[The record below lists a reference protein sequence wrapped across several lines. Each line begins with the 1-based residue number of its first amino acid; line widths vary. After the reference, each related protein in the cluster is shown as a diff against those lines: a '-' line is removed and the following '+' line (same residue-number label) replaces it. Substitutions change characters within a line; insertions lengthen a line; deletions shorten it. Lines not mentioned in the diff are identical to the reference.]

1 MSDREGLARVFAEA
15 RRTQTAVPGLVV
27 TEFCEA
33 EAIIEARTAAREPLL
48 FVVPC
53 ARRNLRAYVGAL
65 RSFDAPDLFV
75 QLMGDDV
82 DVLVEAGLELGADA
96 VFLTAGK
103 IEAAR
108 ALLAKL
114 KGGPMFTEVL
124 LPWQQAAPS
133 QMSEGRIVRVEEAEA
148 VLRLEGLD
156 MAAVP
161 VGGGPGP
168 YKTCRIPLWS
178 TEAFNRVAALRPDL
192 HYSLPWGSLL
202 PKDLLKKYN
211 LYGGALPG
219 VISLPKQQFRAFIAG
234 GAVKIGF
241 RSDLGLAFLCGLRE
255 SLYRRPEKIDPTVH
269 LEAAREELAVFLAQR
284 FRDLRP

>member
-1 MSDREGLARVFAEA
+1 MSDREGLVRAFAEA
-15 RRTQTAVPGLVV
+15 RRTQSAVAGLVV
-27 TEFCEA
+27 TDFCEA
-33 EAIIEARTAAREPLL
+33 EAAVEARSAANEPLL

-53 ARRNLRAYVGAL
+53 ARRNLKAFVAAL
-65 RSFDAPDLFV
+65 RGFDVPDVFV

-82 DVLVEAGLELGADA
+82 NTLVEAGRELGADA

-103 IEAAR
+103 VEATR
-108 ALLAKL
+108 ALVAEL
-114 KGGPMFTEVL
+114 KGGSILVEAL
-124 LPWQQAAPS
+124 LPWRQAAPN
-133 QMSEGRIVRVEEAEA
+133 QMSEGRIVQVEEAEA
-148 VLRLEGLD
+148 VVALEGLD
-156 MAAVP
+156 VAAVP

-178 TEAFNRVAALRPDL
+178 TDAFNRVVALKPEL
-192 HYSLPWGSLL
+192 YYSLPWGSLL

-255 SLYRRPEKIDPTVH
+255 SLYRRPEKLDVSAH
-269 LEAAREELAVFLAQR
+269 LEAAAEELSMFLRQR
-284 FRDLRP
+284 LRELRP

>member
-1 MSDREGLARVFAEA
+1 MSDREGLAWAFAEA
-15 RRTQTAVPGLVV
+15 RRTQSAVAGLVV

-33 EAIIEARTAAREPLL
+33 EAIVEARSAAHEPLL

-53 ARRNLRAYVGAL
+53 TRRNLRAFVGAL
-65 RSFDAPDLFV
+65 RSFDLSDLFI

-82 DVLVEAGLELGADA
+82 DMLVEAGLELGADA

-103 IEAAR
+103 AEAAR

-114 KGGPMFTEVL
+114 KGGSILTEVL
-124 LPWQQAAPS
+124 LPWRQAAPN
-133 QMSEGRIVRVEEAEA
+133 QMSEGRIVQVEEARA
-148 VLRLEGLD
+148 VVELEGLD
-156 MAAVP
+156 VAAVP

-178 TEAFNRVAALRPDL
+178 TDAFNRVVALKPDL
-192 HYSLPWGSLL
+192 YYSLPWGSLL

-211 LYGGALPG
+211 TYGGALPG

-255 SLYRRPEKIDPTVH
+255 SLYRRPEKLDVTVH
-269 LEAAREELAVFLAQR
+269 LEAAEEELAAFLRQR
-284 FRDLRP
+284 FREMRP